1 MADSA
6 QSSDQSVLWISIQDV
21 RNGFGHSSGLR
32 NGEHVRVLGSPNS
45 RHCFILG
52 GNKTKIL
59 GTRKSVSLDR
69 TSLCTLCAKL
79 TFCQSDS

>member
-21 RNGFGHSSGLR
+21 KNGFGHSSGLR
-32 NGEHVRVLGSPNS
+32 VLGGPN